1 MVDRFFYLR
10 LFVALLLVGFAYFL
24 GRSLAQRHQPGRRGT
39 GPTSWGLR
47 MVVATL
53 GVTWGV
59 GFDIVAI
66 GAFAVSA
73 LAAVAGYAMK
83 RRPRKIPTEDL
94 TKEMFPDD

>member
-1 MVDRFFYLR
+1 MVDRFVYLR
-10 LFVALLLVGFAYFL
+10 IFVGLLLVGFAFFL
-24 GRSLAQRHQPGRRGT
+24 GRSIARRHQPGRRGT

-59 GFDIVAI
+59 GFDPVAI
-66 GAFAVSA
+66 GAFAASA
-73 LAAVAGYAMK
+73 LAAATGFVTG
-83 RRPRKIPTEDL
+83 RRPRKIPSEDL

>member
-1 MVDRFFYLR
+1 MDRFFYLR
-10 LFVALLLVGFAYFL
+10 IFVALLLVGFAYFL
-24 GRSLAQRHQPGRRGT
+24 GRSLAHRHEAGRRGT

-73 LAAVAGYAMK
+73 LAAAAGYATK